1 MEGTCIEVTDSLTGY
16 GNDPHSKS
24 SSLPTRT
31 PPSWLLKP
39 SSGSRNSDSETPTQ
53 RNSYSKKQRRSCE
66 DRGQETRSC
75 SMTGRNSQGVPNPES
90 DILWVAF
97 QRPTHLKDASV
108 VSATAP
114 PSHREFQEWETCA
127 NDGLMVLFSLPPQ
140 EEKWTMLKGSL
151 FKYLENRQINVL
163 MPSFTHT
170 VQPHAC

>member
-1 MEGTCIEVTDSLTGY
+1 METIPIASQVPCLLGRLHHGCSSPLLGAEILTL
-16 GNDPHSKS
+16 K
-24 SSLPTRT
+24 L
-31 PPSWLLKP
+31 LLK
-39 SSGSRNSDSETPTQ
+39 ETPTQ
-53 RNSYSKKQRRSCE
+53 RKKRRSCK

-97 QRPTHLKDASV
+97 QRPTHLKNASV

-114 PSHREFQEWETCA
+114 PSHRESQEWKTCA

-140 EEKWTMLKGSL
+140 VEKWTMLKGSL